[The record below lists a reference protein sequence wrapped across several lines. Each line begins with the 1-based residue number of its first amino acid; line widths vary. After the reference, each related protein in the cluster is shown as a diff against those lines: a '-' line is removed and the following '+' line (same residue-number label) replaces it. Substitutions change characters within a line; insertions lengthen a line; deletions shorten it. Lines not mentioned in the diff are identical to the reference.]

1 MQPSLWNNIP
11 IPICE
16 GFEVVTKAIKK
27 IGKQLEL
34 NFETIRRKTERAE
47 LDLLKLIEANNDKA
61 NLRFEELALDLR
73 EIRENQGSFTVATE
87 MRLLHHDEL
96 LETYSQKTFVE
107 I

>member
-1 MQPSLWNNIP
+1 M
-11 IPICE
+11 
-16 GFEVVTKAIKK
+16 
-27 IGKQLEL
+27 

-73 EIRENQGSFTVATE
+73 EIRDNQGSFTVATE